1 MSSSI
6 ESCAAKEKGVA
17 VRRKAI
23 DEGGRVCVAA
33 LGTHLRE
40 GLKVALKVGAPRL
53 RARADRHRLV
63 LKVLAGRLR
72 LKEVRAR
79 LVGADDE
86 EAHAVWPPARALRA
100 NLRLVGD
107 LQHKAADLHRRVVD
121 VAVVDALGP
130 HVLGERA
137 RVRH

>member
-1 MSSSI
+1 M
-6 ESCAAKEKGVA
+6 
-17 VRRKAI
+17 
-23 DEGGRVCVAA
+23 
-33 LGTHLRE
+33 
-40 GLKVALKVGAPRL
+40 ALKVGAPRL

-100 NLRLVGD
+100 NLRLVRH
-107 LQHKAADLHRRVVD
+107 LQDEASHLHRRVVN
-121 VAVVDALGP
+121 VAVVDAFGA

-137 RVRH
+137 RVGHQARDADANCRE

>member
-1 MSSSI
+1 MRVKVS
-6 ESCAAKEKGVA
+6 
-17 VRRKAI
+17 KA
-23 DEGGRVCVAA
+23 RV
-33 LGTHLRE
+33 
-40 GLKVALKVGAPRL
+40 K
-53 RARADRHRLV
+53 
-63 LKVLAGRLR
+63 
-72 LKEVRAR
+72 
-79 LVGADDE
+79 GADGE

-137 RVRH
+137 RVRYQARDADANCGE